1 MWAQPMDAS
10 LVVSM
15 GLSHLVVLRVGKSEY
30 LMVVWTGYKW
40 AVERVFFVVANLVAE
55 WEVQVDCKM
64 VVLTEIDHL
73 VVSMAYSS
81 VDW

>member
-15 GLSHLVVLRVGKSEY
+15 GLSPLVVLRVGKSEY

-40 AVERVFFVVANLVAE
+40 AVERVFFVVAN
-55 WEVQVDCKM
+55 
-64 VVLTEIDHL
+64 
-73 VVSMAYSS
+73 
-81 VDW
+81 